1 MTTYVVQIEASF
13 SDTVEVEAE
22 DENEAMELAVAEF
35 ESDYTVVNQY
45 GLPWDDVQA
54 VEANEMDEDGNY

>member
-1 MTTYVVQIEASF
+1 MATYVVQIEASF

-35 ESDYTVVNQY
+35 ESDYMVVNQY

-54 VEANEMDEDGNY
+54 TSVEEFDD

>member
-1 MTTYVVQIEASF
+1 MATWVVQIEASF
-13 SDTVEVEAE
+13 SDTVEVEA
-22 DENEAMELAVAEF
+22 DTWDEAMENAVREF

-54 VEANEMDEDGNY
+54 TEANEMDEDGNY